1 MAFILVAFPGRSLT
15 WLVARV
21 QAKGRELKQGRG
33 MPLSPTLPLQLLRDI
48 KTWWAEPAG
57 DWLANEGCRELLL
70 GNLGRANL
78 FPMLQC
84 YSSNDR

>member
-1 MAFILVAFPGRSLT
+1 MAFILMAFPGRSLT

-21 QAKGRELKQGRG
+21 QAKGRELKQGGG
-33 MPLSPTLPLQLLRDI
+33 MPLSPTLPLQ
-48 KTWWAEPAG
+48 TWWAEPAG
-57 DWLANEGCRELLL
+57 DWLAKEGCRELLL